1 MSTIQNPNRV
11 GQNQKKV
18 VIQKKVSKED
28 VLVDITEVTHEA
40 QHWLEVYRKPLIIGA
55 VALVALIAGWLFWK
69 NHVAGEQK
77 KAVTAMWR
85 AEQMFERDSF
95 ALALNNPGGGFDGFL
110 DIAKKYGST
119 PSGNLARCY
128 SAICYY
134 NLGKFDEA
142 IKYMNDY
149 TPEGSVLGATK
160 YGVLG
165 DAYSEKNDF
174 ANALKNYR
182 QAANS
187 GEVDDIKAHY
197 LKLYGM
203 LSEKQNDNASALSA
217 YKEIKEKYSQT
228 TEGRDIDKYV
238 ARAEAGKK

>member
-1 MSTIQNPNRV
+1 MSTIQNPNRG
-11 GQNQKKV
+11 GQTQKKV
-18 VIQKKVSKED
+18 IKKVSKED

-55 VALVALIAGWLFWK
+55 VAIIAACAGWFFWR

-95 ALALNNPGGGFDGFL
+95 AQALNNPGGGFDGFL
-110 DIAKKYGST
+110 DIAKKYGSA
-119 PSGNLARCY
+119 PAGNLARCY
-128 SAICYY
+128 AAICYQ
-134 NLGKFDEA
+134 NLGKYDEA

-149 TPEGSVLGATK
+149 SPDGSVLGATK

-187 GEVDDIKAHY
+187 GDVDDIKAHY

-217 YKEIKEKYSQT
+217 YKEIKEKYPQT
-228 TEGRDIDKYV
+228 TEGRDIGKYV
-238 ARAEAGKK
+238 ARAEAAKK